1 MDNYHHPWAAFIPAR
16 WALRKLVPYGD
27 RHGAKSGAIP
37 GRASVVV
44 HRVTLGGAMT
54 RQDLEQRV
62 TRAAETALAEQRF
75 VSAIDVLLG
84 LGWLAPYSSH
94 VSRRRPPT

>member
-1 MDNYHHPWAAFIPAR
+1 
-16 WALRKLVPYGD
+16 
-27 RHGAKSGAIP
+27 
-37 GRASVVV
+37 
-44 HRVTLGGAMT
+44 MT